1 MKKFFNLQRFANVTK
16 VSLTSGSDV
25 YTNLYNNK
33 VIYALGGNDNVIS
46 GWGKKNVTVY
56 GGKGND
62 SIGSNWYNNYGE
74 GTNLLML
81 GEVGNDY
88 LHSVADKKVTLSGG
102 AGKDT
107 IVCDESENLKLYG
120 GAGNDSINFYNCKTV
135 VVTGDAGNDYI
146 YNYAVDKVTVTGG
159 KGNDTLELGY
169 DSSKNNLIKYASGD
183 GNDTILNFDS
193 NDTIQIT
200 SGSYSTTKS
209 GSDFIVKVGK
219 KKITLKGAVNN
230 KYDKINIINSSGELA
245 TYNDWSKRTELTGDI
260 GFVNTSNKVTLTAA
274 TKDGYVGNVADQV
287 LMKGGKGS
295 THLENNYGSKVT
307 MVGGISSDRIYNT
320 SGKNVKI
327 SGGAGN
333 DYIESYGDS
342 YGYADNAS
350 INGGAGDD
358 EIYCSWSSN
367 NTIIGG
373 KGDDFISVTSSG
385 ADSQNV
391 FKYATG
397 DGNDTIYGFGESDT
411 LKITKG
417 SYKAKVSGN
426 DVIVTVGKGKITLVD
441 AAVGKISI
449 TNSKGKTTTKT
460 YGSSTSAL
468 FEENNFITSD
478 NLSEIT
484 ENNLTPTA
492 LEKISSTKFENLTA
506 ENNFVTYS
514 EK

>member
-209 GSDFIVKVGK
+209 GSDFIIKVGK
-219 KKITLKGAVNN
+219 QKITLKNALQSKYN
-230 KYDKINIINSSGELA
+230 KIHIKNSSGSVKI
-245 TYNDWSKRTELTGDI
+245 YNDWKILKSND
-260 GFVNTSNKVTLTAA
+260 FVNTANKVKISMT
-274 TKDGYVGNVADQV
+274 TKEDMDGYVTNYGDQV
-287 LMKGGKGS
+287 SIKGSSYGEYIYNHYGTKVTINGGKGS
-295 THLENNYGSKVT
+295 DNIMNQHGDSVKIF
-307 MVGGISSDRIYNT
+307 GGTGKDTISSAFSNE
-320 SGKNVKI
+320 VL
-327 SGGAGN
+327 
-333 DYIESYGDS
+333 
-342 YGYADNAS
+342 

-358 EIYCSWSSN
+358 LILFNYDEKP
-367 NTIIGG
+367 TITGG
-373 KGDDFISVTSSG
+373 KGNDSIECIATSSK
-385 ADSQNV
+385 V
-391 FKYATG
+391 FNYASG
-397 DGNDTIYGFGESDT
+397 DGNDTIYGFDEGDT
-411 LKITKG
+411 LRIT
-417 SYKAKVSGN
+417 SGN
-426 DVIVTVGKGKITLVD
+426 YF
-441 AAVGKISI
+441 AR
-449 TNSKGKTTTKT
+449 
-460 YGSSTSAL
+460 SS
-468 FEENNFITSD
+468 
-478 NLSEIT
+478 
-484 ENNLTPTA
+484 
-492 LEKISSTKFENLTA
+492 
-506 ENNFVTYS
+506 
-514 EK
+514 